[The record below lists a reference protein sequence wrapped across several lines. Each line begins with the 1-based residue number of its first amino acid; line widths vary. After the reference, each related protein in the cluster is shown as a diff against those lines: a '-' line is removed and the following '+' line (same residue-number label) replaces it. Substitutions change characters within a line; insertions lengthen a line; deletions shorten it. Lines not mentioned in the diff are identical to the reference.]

1 MRAHQ
6 LTTNLDVRLIC
17 LSIAIAVIASYAALD
32 LAQRSRETNRWR
44 RRLWIG
50 GAGVTMGLGIWSM
63 HFVGMLALRMQMP
76 VSYNLLLVALSLIA
90 PVLGAGVSLAVVARA
105 NVSRRGVLSAAAFMG
120 FAIAAMHYLGMAS
133 MEMAAT
139 IHWNIVLVVLSLAIA
154 FSASLFA
161 LWLIVRITV
170 TSEGFGFGRRLVA
183 SVLLGL
189 GVAGLHYTAMAA
201 SKFTPSD
208 GGATVRHGLGTGSL
222 VTMLVLGAGIT
233 LAVLIGG
240 AGVDQRRAAQAKDL
254 SLVADIARQLVRI
267 GDARGRVC
275 QAICELAAADFV
287 VLLEPVGEGR
297 VVTASAG
304 ISDARDSKLAEDPDL
319 AACLRSGVATFIS
332 DLGSRLETPS
342 PLHKLTGASSVHL
355 EPLSLDGRPVGVL
368 AVAWRQR
375 IRQPPDRMSTILGM
389 LANEVAVAIDR
400 DTLMSQL
407 KDLSRRD
414 GLTGLLNRRALDEEL
429 PRQFAIASRHDRSLS
444 VAMLDLDHFKDYND
458 TYGHQAGDRLLR
470 TAAAAWT
477 ATLRQTD
484 LIARYGGEEF
494 VVVMPDC
501 TLEAAVLAGER
512 LRAVVPAG
520 STCSAGVA
528 EAEGLSSAVEL
539 IGRADQALYAAKAAG
554 RNCTRAD
561 SRAVLAP
568 GHEIG

>member
-6 LTTNLDVRLIC
+6 LTTHLDVRLIC
-17 LSIAIAVIASYAALD
+17 LSIAVAVIASYAALD
-32 LAQRSRETNRWR
+32 LVQRSREANRWR

-76 VSYNLLLVALSLIA
+76 VSYNLPLVALSLIA
-90 PVLGAGVSLAVVARA
+90 SVLGAGVSLTVVARP

-139 IHWNIVLVVLSLAIA
+139 IHWNIVLVVLSLAVA
-154 FSASLFA
+154 FGASLFA
-161 LWLIVRITV
+161 LWLIVRITLR
-170 TSEGFGFGRRLVA
+170 SEGFGFGRRVVA
-183 SVLLGL
+183 SVLLGF

-201 SKFTPSD
+201 SKFTPSA
-208 GGATVRHGLGTGSL
+208 GGAAAHHGLGTGSL
-222 VTMLVLGAGIT
+222 VVMLVLGAGIT

-267 GDARGRVC
+267 GDARERVC

-287 VLLEPVGEGR
+287 VLLEPVGEDR
-297 VVTASAG
+297 AVTATAG
-304 ISDARDSKLAEDPDL
+304 ISDTGDSKLAEDPDF
-319 AACLRSGVATFIS
+319 AACLNSGIATFIS
-332 DLGSRLETPS
+332 DLGSRLATS
-342 PLHKLTGASSVHL
+342 SLLHQLTGASSVHL

-375 IRQPPDRMSTILGM
+375 IRQLPDRMSTILAM
-389 LANEVAVAIDR
+389 LANEIAVAIDR
-400 DTLMSQL
+400 DILMSQL

-429 PRQFAIASRHDRSLS
+429 TRQFAIASRHDRPLS
-444 VAMLDLDHFKDYND
+444 VAMLDLDHFKEYND

-470 TAAAAWT
+470 TTAAAWT
-477 ATLRQTD
+477 ATLRETD

-512 LRAVVPAG
+512 LRAAVPAG

-561 SRAVLAP
+561 SRAVLAS